1 MIDGYAGAPWNGH
14 VVVIQAQER
23 DRGPGAGWMRLA
35 PDCESHLV
43 PGGHVTMITR
53 HLGELAAVV
62 RGAIERALKVAA

>member
-1 MIDGYAGAPWNGH
+1 
-14 VVVIQAQER
+14 
-23 DRGPGAGWMRLA
+23 
-35 PDCESHLV
+35 V